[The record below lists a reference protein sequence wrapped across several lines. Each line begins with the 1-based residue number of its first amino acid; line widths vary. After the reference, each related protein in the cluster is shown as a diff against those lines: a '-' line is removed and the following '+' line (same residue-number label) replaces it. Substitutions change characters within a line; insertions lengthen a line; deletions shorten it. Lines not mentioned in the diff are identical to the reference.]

1 MSTGSGDVEGQN
13 VFKTSVTGNPET
25 PLIYSTASDDSD
37 PTRISCCSGV
47 EMSHRYGSV
56 RTTEAEVK
64 GAEAPWWT
72 WCVPLFYLPAC
83 LCLLVLIFI
92 IAMAAADPEMPYW
105 DGSWHLNLDDKR
117 PVSEDSNFAALNN
130 GSAVVIPLTNNAL
143 VEYYGTVSIGTPPQN
158 FTVVFDTGSGTLWV
172 PASTCTDCAMGNGKD
187 RNKFDGSKSSSFKN
201 LNTDDTLQYGRGNV
215 VGTVV
220 QDDVSVSFLGKTV
233 AVKPQAFVQASSITD
248 SGLANTY
255 FDGVMGL
262 AQAGALSEGQPW
274 YLQAPKQNDISD
286 VFSVYISKDVGKKG
300 AVVFGGVVP
309 AFNAS
314 GFHWHNLLP
323 GNQYWAV
330 KLTGVSVTGSTPWAC
345 SVPTCTAIVDSGTSL
360 IMLPTVYLLSLIHI
374 SEPTRPY

>member
-1 MSTGSGDVEGQN
+1 
-13 VFKTSVTGNPET
+13 
-25 PLIYSTASDDSD
+25 
-37 PTRISCCSGV
+37 
-47 EMSHRYGSV
+47 
-56 RTTEAEVK
+56 
-64 GAEAPWWT
+64 
-72 WCVPLFYLPAC
+72 
-83 LCLLVLIFI
+83 
-92 IAMAAADPEMPYW
+92 
-105 DGSWHLNLDDKR
+105 
-117 PVSEDSNFAALNN
+117 
-130 GSAVVIPLTNNAL
+130 
-143 VEYYGTVSIGTPPQN
+143 
-158 FTVVFDTGSGTLWV
+158 
-172 PASTCTDCAMGNGKD
+172 MGNGKD

-360 IMLPTVYLLSLIHI
+360 IMLPTVYLSAWPSVQSDCSNVGSLPAVSFTLDSQVYVFEGADYVLKRSGQCESALQQTTGSMTILGQAFI
-374 SEPTRPY
+374 RKYYSAFDPTNNRVGLALANHNWAANLL